1 MLVELYQ
8 TAAYLLFIMLIF
20 DVKLDLKKVI
30 LIGISVVAVVGAF
43 AFFDIVSGSES
54 HLGLF
59 VQQIFLN
66 GPSAIIQTFA
76 RKIGMNVKLA
86 QTSVWVNI
94 LLAGIFIIGIFI
106 IKPPRQFRMIAKRYP
121 MIFKG
126 FIASMVGC
134 IVTLLVNDSG
144 IVAASTASIYILIPL
159 IIISINMLVP
169 ENKEND

>member
-1 MLVELYQ
+1 
-8 TAAYLLFIMLIF
+8 
-20 DVKLDLKKVI
+20 
-30 LIGISVVAVVGAF
+30 
-43 AFFDIVSGSES
+43 
-54 HLGLF
+54 
-59 VQQIFLN
+59 
-66 GPSAIIQTFA
+66 
-76 RKIGMNVKLA
+76 
-86 QTSVWVNI
+86 
-94 LLAGIFIIGIFI
+94 
-106 IKPPRQFRMIAKRYP
+106 

>member
-1 MLVELYQ
+1 MVNAFYLINLF
-8 TAAYLLFIMLIF
+8 LLFIPFNILIVSIVIIGALIF
-20 DVKLDLKKVI
+20 KPSGYFKKI
-30 LIGISVVAVVGAF
+30 H
-43 AFFDIVSGSES
+43 D
-54 HLGLF
+54 
-59 VQQIFLN
+59 
-66 GPSAIIQTFA
+66 
-76 RKIGMNVKLA
+76 
-86 QTSVWVNI
+86 
-94 LLAGIFIIGIFI
+94 
-106 IKPPRQFRMIAKRYP
+106 RYP